1 MLRIIFHTTEF
12 KNIPSVVYG
21 MIGTKS
27 LAMTVRLW
35 PSIENFCT
43 PSAPAL
49 IRRSLCTN
57 PGVNLVVARGAP
69 LWHVVLSPAAT
80 VEQLKL
86 FFPLIKL
93 LSENGGG

>member
-1 MLRIIFHTTEF
+1 M
-12 KNIPSVVYG
+12 
-21 MIGTKS
+21 MGTKS
-27 LAMTVRLW
+27 LAMTVKLC

-49 IRRSLCTN
+49 IRRSLWVF
-57 PGVNLVVARGAP
+57 PAVSWVVDRGAP
-69 LWHVVLSPAAT
+69 LVQVVLSPAAT

-86 FFPLIKL
+86 FLPLIKL